1 MLSSI
6 DKMRIIKFSN
16 IKFNNQRKRIE
27 KKSESSIK
35 VIENNYNKIEKN
47 NNKYF
52 QNNKYFEN
60 NKYIENNKYFEN
72 NKYLKPTQ
80 KGGGKIIQPGG
91 GFKGN

>member
-6 DKMRIIKFSN
+6 DKMRIINFSN
-16 IKFNNQRKRIE
+16 NKFNNQAKRIE

-35 VIENNYNKIEKN
+35 AIKVYENNYNEIEII

-52 QNNKYFEN
+52 K
-60 NKYIENNKYFEN
+60 N